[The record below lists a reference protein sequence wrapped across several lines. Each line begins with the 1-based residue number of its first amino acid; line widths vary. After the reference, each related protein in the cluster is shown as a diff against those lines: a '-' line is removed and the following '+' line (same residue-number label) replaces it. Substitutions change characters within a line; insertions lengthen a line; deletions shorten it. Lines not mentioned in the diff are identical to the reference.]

1 MARGDADALAAL
13 YDLHAPLLISV
24 VRRIVGSPEA
34 AEDIVHD
41 VFIEAWRRSADYDPE
56 RGSVRTWLAL
66 RARSRALDHKKSS
79 AVARRVSLDEPR
91 SLETLLGVSDDA
103 SLAPDQARIRAVLR
117 ELPEDQHRVLFLG
130 YFEGLSSSEIA
141 ERVGV
146 PVGTVKSRVAAAL
159 ARLRAVLG
167 ASEEKP

>member
-1 MARGDADALAAL
+1 MSRVLALAFTHLFYRALKGGPRLAPCFGPWYGPAVSEVSGHEEIRDENGDVALVRKMARGDADALASL
-13 YDLHAPLLISV
+13 YDTHAPLLLSL

-41 VFIEAWRRSADYDPE
+41 VFIEAWGRSGDYDPS

-91 SLETLLGVSDDA
+91 SVDTLLGVVDDA
-103 SLAPDQARIRAVLR
+103 SLAPDQARV
-117 ELPEDQHRVLFLG
+117 
-130 YFEGLSSSEIA
+130 
-141 ERVGV
+141 
-146 PVGTVKSRVAAAL
+146 
-159 ARLRAVLG
+159 
-167 ASEEKP
+167 